1 MNLFC
6 SGIWSGSG
14 NKKCQKFKENGEVWS
29 HHCDTIMPMAVCEG
43 FIVSYLDSCIL
54 HQQWYGNAAKLFSQD
69 GQDGCLIPDSS
80 AWPIST
86 TAAAVNITVGDA
98 GEMPEGS
105 IVR

>member
-1 MNLFC
+1 MYLFC

-14 NKKCQKFKENGEVWS
+14 GKNCQKFVQSGEVWS
-29 HHCDTIMPMAVCEG
+29 QHCHVTAMAVCEG
-43 FIVSYLDSCIL
+43 FIVSNRNSCICPTL
-54 HQQWYGNAAKLFSQD
+54 QWYGNVTELFSQD

-80 AWPIST
+80 AWPIAT
-86 TAAAVNITVGDA
+86 TAAAVNITAGDA